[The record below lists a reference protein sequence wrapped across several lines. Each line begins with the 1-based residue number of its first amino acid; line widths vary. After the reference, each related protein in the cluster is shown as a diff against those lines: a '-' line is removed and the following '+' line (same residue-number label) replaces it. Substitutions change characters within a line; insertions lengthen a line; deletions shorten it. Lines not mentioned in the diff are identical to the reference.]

1 MATMNNSVE
10 LILGYF
16 LECLMSACAAMS
28 WTMFAIFIPCATL
41 LGITLAPLLLDGH
54 CLTPPSHSHLSLLP
68 HTLLPQNYNPARRY
82 QVYLQTSWAI
92 S

>member
-1 MATMNNSVE
+1 MAPMNNSVE

-28 WTMFAIFIPCATL
+28 LTMFAIFIPCATL

-54 CLTPPSHSHLSLLP
+54 YPTLPSHSDLCLSP
-68 HTLLPQNYNPARRY
+68 RTLLPKNCNPTQRY